1 MHIGLT
7 CPELSG
13 HLNPM
18 TTLGRELVRRGHRV
32 TIVARPDGEAKAVA
46 AGLGFAAIGKTEFPR
61 GSIARQAVT
70 LGGLSA
76 LKALRFTIDMMRQAA
91 EVTFRDLPTV
101 CRKIGIESLLVDQVN
116 PAAGTVAEIEGLPFV
131 KVANALALNRDPAC
145 PPAVLAWRYR
155 ADFFGR
161 LRNSAGNWFLHRVT
175 APIRDTINAHRIR
188 HGLPPRIDENAPAF
202 LAEIAQQPA
211 FFDFPRARPEPRL
224 HFTGPWHQGGESGVP
239 FPWDKLNGLPLV
251 YVSLGTLQNRM
262 MDMFTKIAEA
272 VAPLQVQLVIS
283 LGAADQDVTL
293 LASRSAGKPLIVP
306 FAPQLALLQKA
317 ALTIT
322 HAGLNTALE
331 SLARGVPMVA
341 IPITNDQPGVAR
353 RLEWLGLAEV
363 VLPRQMT
370 VERVRQAVERVLEDP
385 SYRERA
391 RERSREIA
399 NLDGLNHAADIVEK
413 AFYTRAPVIA

>member
-1 MHIGLT
+1 M
-7 CPELSG
+7 
-13 HLNPM
+13 
-18 TTLGRELVRRGHRV
+18 
-32 TIVARPDGEAKAVA
+32 
-46 AGLGFAAIGKTEFPR
+46 
-61 GSIARQAVT
+61 
-70 LGGLSA
+70 
-76 LKALRFTIDMMRQAA
+76 
-91 EVTFRDLPTV
+91 
-101 CRKIGIESLLVDQVN
+101 
-116 PAAGTVAEIEGLPFV
+116 
-131 KVANALALNRDPAC
+131 
-145 PPAVLAWRYR
+145 
-155 ADFFGR
+155 
-161 LRNSAGNWFLHRVT
+161 T

-262 MDMFTKIAEA
+262 MDMFTKISEA

-293 LASRSAGKPLIVP
+293 LASRCAGKPLIVP

-391 RERSREIA
+391 RGRAHEIA
-399 NLDGLNHAADIVEK
+399 GLNGLGRAADIVEQ
-413 AFYTRAPVIA
+413 AFHTRAPVLA